1 MLRYA
6 QRARY
11 LPNVDAKSIWGLRRV
26 KIKATI
32 DGVALGALVF
42 AVVAIS
48 AVSAVAIISAENLIA
63 TNEKALRMQQTISS
77 LEAIRFHSVAITSSE
92 QNYVITGKASELAPY
107 KAGKIEIE
115 AEIAY
120 LVDRRGEHPELERR
134 FAELRETAQKFV
146 ADVRKIV
153 DARSLAGEPAA
164 REMVKRHFGEVSQDQ
179 LLQITYQL
187 LVSARKQLNSLQ
199 ADQVAY
205 GDKVRR
211 LILALISSAAFIL
224 VFLYGSLRR
233 LSIEQR
239 TAQARFAHQA
249 THDSLTGLRNRP
261 AVMEY
266 IARKLSD
273 GEQEAAFGGFALLLL
288 DLDGFKAVNDSFGH
302 DAGDDLLKQ
311 AAARIEAALRD
322 SDYVARLGGDEF
334 LIVVPQVSDEETATS
349 IGKKLVEMIGT
360 PYVLTGRHATV
371 TVSIGI
377 SIFPKDARDREALM
391 KCADLALYDA
401 KHAGRNQMCFYST
414 GLRGGQRR

>member
-1 MLRYA
+1 M
-6 QRARY
+6 
-11 LPNVDAKSIWGLRRV
+11 PNVDAESAWVLRRV

-32 DGVALGALVF
+32 DGVALAALVF

-63 TNEKALRMQQTISS
+63 TNEKALRMQRTISS
-77 LEAIRFHSVAITSSE
+77 LEAIRFHSVAINSSE
-92 QNYVITGKASELAPY
+92 QNYVITGKESELIPY
-107 KAGKIEIE
+107 KAGTVEIE
-115 AEIAY
+115 AEVAY
-120 LVDRRGEHPELERR
+120 LADRRSEHPELERR
-134 FAELRETAQKFV
+134 FAELRESAQRFV
-146 ADVRKIV
+146 ADERKIV

-164 REMVKRHFGEVSQDQ
+164 RKMVKQHFGEVSHDQ

-187 LVSARKQLNSLQ
+187 LVSARKQLNSLE

-266 IARKLSD
+266 IGRKLAD
-273 GEQEAAFGGFALLLL
+273 GEQEASLGGFALLLL
-288 DLDGFKAVNDSFGH
+288 DLDGFKVVNDSFGH

-311 AAARIEAALRD
+311 VAVRIEAALRD

-349 IGKKLVEMIGT
+349 VGKKLVEMIGA
-360 PYVLTGRHATV
+360 PYVLTGRHSKV

-377 SIFPKDARDREALM
+377 SMFPKDARDREALM
-391 KCADLALYDA
+391 KCADLALYEA
-401 KHAGRNQMCFYST
+401 KHAGRNQVCFYSP
-414 GLRGGQRR
+414 GLSGDRRR